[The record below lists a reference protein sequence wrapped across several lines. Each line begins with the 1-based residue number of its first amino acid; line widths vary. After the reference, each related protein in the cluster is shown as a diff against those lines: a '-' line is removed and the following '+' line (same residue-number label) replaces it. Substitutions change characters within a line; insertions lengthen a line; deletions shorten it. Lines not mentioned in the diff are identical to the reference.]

1 MILSSTADE
10 LRSKCFETMQHYY
23 SEALDCGQIGRVEV
37 LPISLN
43 SIDVL
48 KMKETNMTIEA
59 APGGH
64 SELPTSTIYQD
75 IIMKTAF
82 YCHHEYYKVRAGFVW
97 LSTDLIDFFAEH
109 HEPPC
114 V

>member
-1 MILSSTADE
+1 MILSFSADE

-23 SEALDCGQIGRVEV
+23 SEALDCGIIGRVEV
-37 LPISLN
+37 LPTSLN

-64 SELPTSTIYQD
+64 SELPTSTTYQD

-82 YCHHEYYKVRAGFVW
+82 YCQHEYYLVRLVFFRMSA
-97 LSTDLIDFFAEH
+97 DFHRFFRRT
-109 HEPPC
+109 
-114 V
+114 

>member
-1 MILSSTADE
+1 MIFSSSADE

-43 SIDVL
+43 SINVMQ
-48 KMKETNMTIEA
+48 MKESNMTIEA

-64 SELPTSTIYQD
+64 SELPASSTYQD
-75 IIMKTAF
+75 IIMKTAV
-82 YCHHEYYKVRAGFVW
+82 YCHHEFYQVRLGFVR
-97 LSTDLIDFFAEH
+97 LSADFHRFFRRTS
-109 HEPPC
+109 
-114 V
+114 

>member
-48 KMKETNMTIEA
+48 RMKETNMTIEA

-64 SELPTSTIYQD
+64 SELPTSTTYQD

-82 YCHHEYYKVRAGFVW
+82 YCHHEYYQVRSGFVR
-97 LSTDLIDFFAEH
+97 LSAEFN
-109 HEPPC
+109 
-114 V
+114 